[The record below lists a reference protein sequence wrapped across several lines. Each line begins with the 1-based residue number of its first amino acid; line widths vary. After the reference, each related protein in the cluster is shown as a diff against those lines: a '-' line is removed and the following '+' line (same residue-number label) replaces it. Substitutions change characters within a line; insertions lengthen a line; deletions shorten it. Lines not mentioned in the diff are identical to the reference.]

1 MHRATHQG
9 RGYHPQWAHAP
20 SCCTAPELPPRGS
33 CRAWRARSPL
43 ATAAT
48 PVRPRAVRRTR
59 GPMKALPPA
68 LAPFAT
74 RSFRFQWP
82 ADLCTAWALEM
93 ETLILG
99 WYVLV
104 ESGSVVQLTLF
115 GALMFVGTLLS
126 PLLGTLADRVGLRQV
141 LAAMRLS
148 YALLAGVIGL
158 LVLSG
163 HLDPSRVLV
172 VAFLVGLL
180 KPSDIGLRT
189 ALVSATVPAAQLV
202 AAMGISRTTQDSA
215 RIGGALA
222 GAGFMASLGM
232 ASAYALIVVLY
243 LMGVVLTLWS
253 GRQPRRAV
261 ALPDAPDA
269 AGAAVGTP
277 AAGTAAVSGPASPW
291 RDLLEGLQ
299 HVWHTPRLRA
309 AMSLAAL
316 VNLCAFPLSGGLM
329 PYIARDVFGLDQQ
342 GLGWL
347 VASYA
352 TGALLGS
359 LGMSSFGARLPPA
372 RTMLTAC
379 GIWYLCLLG
388 LALPVGAP
396 VAMGLYLAAGLNQ
409 SLSMVALSIL
419 LLRTSP
425 ERFRGRVMGVR
436 MLAIYTLPIGLLA
449 SGPVVSIVGFRGLV
463 LLYVGLGL
471 VLLAT
476 IARTWRDE
484 LLPPAAP
491 ANALR

>member
-1 MHRATHQG
+1 MMAG
-9 RGYHPQWAHAP
+9 R
-20 SCCTAPELPPRGS
+20 
-33 CRAWRARSPL
+33 
-43 ATAAT
+43 
-48 PVRPRAVRRTR
+48 
-59 GPMKALPPA
+59 PA
-68 LAPFAT
+68 LAPFGT
-74 RSFRFQWP
+74 RSFRYQWP

-115 GALMFVGTLLS
+115 GALMYVGTLLS
-126 PLLGTLADRVGLRQV
+126 PLLGTWGDRVGLRRV
-141 LAAMRLS
+141 LAGMRAT
-148 YALLAGVIGL
+148 YALLAGVI
-158 LVLSG
+158 LVLVVSG
-163 HLDPSRVLV
+163 KLNPSSVLA
-172 VAFLVGLL
+172 VAFLVGLI

-189 ALVSATVPAAQLV
+189 ALVSATVPHAQLV

-232 ASAYALIVVLY
+232 ASAYGVIVVLY
-243 LMGVVLTLWS
+243 VTGVVLTLRS
-253 GRQPRRAV
+253 GRAQTVV
-261 ALPDAPDA
+261 AAAPMMA
-269 AGAAVGTP
+269 ADGAP
-277 AAGTAAVSGPASPW
+277 AATALHAAPAPLPRLASPW

-359 LGMSSFGARLPPA
+359 LGMSAFGARLRPA
-372 RTMLTAC
+372 RTMLVAC
-379 GIWYLCLLG
+379 VAWYLCLLG
-388 LALPVGAP
+388 LALPIGVS
-396 VAMGLYLAAGLNQ
+396 VAMVLYVAAGLSQ
-409 SLSMVALSIL
+409 SLSMVALSII
-419 LLRTSP
+419 LLRTSH
-425 ERFRGRVMGVR
+425 ERFRGRVMGAR

-449 SGPVVSIVGFRGLV
+449 SGPVVATIGFRGLV
-463 LLYVGLGL
+463 VLYVGLGL
-471 VLLAT
+471 TLVACIAHVWKDDLL
-476 IARTWRDE
+476 RRS
-484 LLPPAAP
+484 AP
-491 ANALR
+491 ANALQ

>member
-1 MHRATHQG
+1 MSR
-9 RGYHPQWAHAP
+9 
-20 SCCTAPELPPRGS
+20 
-33 CRAWRARSPL
+33 
-43 ATAAT
+43 
-48 PVRPRAVRRTR
+48 
-59 GPMKALPPA
+59 PA
-68 LAPFAT
+68 LAPFGT
-74 RSFRFQWP
+74 RSFRYQWP

-115 GALMFVGTLLS
+115 GALMYVGTLLS
-126 PLLGTLADRVGLRQV
+126 PLLGTLGDRVGLRRV
-141 LAAMRLS
+141 LAGMRGT
-148 YALLAGVIGL
+148 YALLAGMIL
-158 LVLSG
+158 ALVLTGRLSPTG
-163 HLDPSRVLV
+163 VLA
-172 VAFLVGLL
+172 VAFVVGLI
-180 KPSDIGLRT
+180 KPSDIGLRS

-232 ASAYALIVVLY
+232 ATAYGVIVSLY
-243 LMGVVLTLWS
+243 IVGVVLTLRS
-253 GRQPRRAV
+253 GSGQAAPVAAAPAMPPR
-261 ALPDAPDA
+261 
-269 AGAAVGTP
+269 T
-277 AAGTAAVSGPASPW
+277 ASPW

-359 LGMSSFGARLPPA
+359 LGMSAFGTQLAPA
-372 RTMLTAC
+372 RTMVAAC
-379 GIWYLCLLG
+379 VAWYLCLLG
-388 LALPVGAP
+388 LALPIEAP
-396 VAMGLYLAAGLNQ
+396 VAMALYLAAGFNQ
-409 SLSMVALSIL
+409 SLSMLALSII
-419 LLRTSP
+419 LLRTSH

-449 SGPVVSIVGFRGLV
+449 AGPIVAAVGFRVLV
-463 LLYVGLGL
+463 LLYVSLGL
-471 VLLAT
+471 CLLAA
-476 IARTWRDE
+476 IALAWRDD
-484 LLPPAAP
+484 LLPRGAP
-491 ANALR
+491 ANAVR

>member
-1 MHRATHQG
+1 MSR
-9 RGYHPQWAHAP
+9 
-20 SCCTAPELPPRGS
+20 
-33 CRAWRARSPL
+33 
-43 ATAAT
+43 
-48 PVRPRAVRRTR
+48 
-59 GPMKALPPA
+59 PA

-74 RSFRFQWP
+74 RSFRYQWP

-104 ESGSVVQLTLF
+104 ESGSVVQLTVF
-115 GALMFVGTLLS
+115 GALMYVGTLLS
-126 PLLGTLADRVGLRQV
+126 PLLGTLGDRVGLRRV
-141 LAAMRLS
+141 LAGMRAS
-148 YALLAGVIGL
+148 YALLAGVIL
-158 LVLSG
+158 ALVLTGRLSPPG
-163 HLDPSRVLV
+163 VLA
-172 VAFLVGLL
+172 VAFLVGLI
-180 KPSDIGLRT
+180 KPSDIGLRS

-232 ASAYALIVVLY
+232 ATAYGVIVTLY
-243 LMGVVLTLWS
+243 IVGVVLTLRS
-253 GRQPRRAV
+253 GHGQPA
-261 ALPDAPDA
+261 AA
-269 AGAAVGTP
+269 AGPTVP
-277 AAGTAAVSGPASPW
+277 AAPPRAASPW

-359 LGMSSFGARLPPA
+359 LGMSAFGTQLAPA
-372 RTMLTAC
+372 RTMVVAC
-379 GIWYLCLLG
+379 VVWYLCLLG
-388 LALPVGAP
+388 LALPIDAP
-396 VAMGLYLAAGLNQ
+396 VAMALYLAAGLNQ
-409 SLSMVALSIL
+409 SLSMLALSII
-419 LLRTSP
+419 LLRTSH

-449 SGPVVSIVGFRGLV
+449 AGPIVAAVGFRALV
-463 LLYVGLGL
+463 VLYVGLGL
-471 VLLAT
+471 CLLAG
-476 IARTWRDE
+476 IALVWRDD
-484 LLPPAAP
+484 LLPRAAP
-491 ANALR
+491 ANAVR